1 MSMTP
6 AQREGETAARLVA
19 AAKAGD
25 AQAFEELVRRYRKRI
40 FALAL
45 HLTGTPSDADDIAQD
60 VFMRAFRALDRFEG
74 RSEFFTWVYRMA
86 VNRSLNVKRD
96 KGRRSEDPIDDK
108 DPRIEYAVSVDS
120 GGDPAKAAELRAT
133 YARLLRGLDSL
144 PAEMRTTVV
153 LVVLQGM
160 SHGEAAVVQKCSE
173 GTIAWRMHEA
183 RTRLFTTMNP
193 DTVRKRRPLS
203 QELEGLLSEL
213 GLPVLSPG
221 RA

>member
-6 AQREGETAARLVA
+6 AQREGETAARLVT

-96 KGRRSEDPIDDK
+96 KRRRPEDPLDE
-108 DPRIEYAVSVDS
+108 DPRIAYAVSVDS
-120 GGDPAKAAELRAT
+120 GGDPARASELRAT
-133 YARLLRGLDSL
+133 YARLLRGLDGM

-153 LVVLQGM
+153 LVVLLGM

-183 RTRLFTTMNP
+183 RARLHTAMNP
-193 DTVRKRRPLS
+193 DSVRKRRPLS

>member
-25 AQAFEELVRRYRKRI
+25 ARAFEELVRRYRKRI

-96 KGRRSEDPIDDK
+96 KGRRSEDPIDDR

-203 QELEGLLSEL
+203 LELEGLLSEL

>member
-1 MSMTP
+1 MTP

-25 AQAFEELVRRYRKRI
+25 ARAFEELVRRYRRRI

-60 VFMRAFRALDRFEG
+60 VFMRAYRALDRFEG

-86 VNRSLNVKRD
+86 VNRSLNVRRD
-96 KGRRSEDPIDDK
+96 KGRRPEDSFEDP
-108 DPRIEYAVSVDS
+108 RVEYAVAADAA
-120 GGDPAKAAELRAT
+120 GDPVKAAELRQT

-183 RTRLFTTMNP
+183 RGRLNTNMSP
-193 DTVRKRRPLS
+193 DVKRKKRALS
-203 QELEGLLSEL
+203 GELEGLLSEL
-213 GLPVLSPG
+213 GLPLLTPG

>member
-1 MSMTP
+1 MTMTP
-6 AQREGETAARLVA
+6 AQREGETAARLVT

-25 AQAFEELVRRYRKRI
+25 TLAFEELVRRYRKRI

-45 HLTGTPSDADDIAQD
+45 ALTGTPSDADDIAQD
-60 VFMRAFRALDRFEG
+60 VFMRAYRALDRFEG

-96 KGRRSEDPIDDK
+96 KGRRSEDPIDD
-108 DPRIEYAVSVDS
+108 DPRVEYAVSVDS
-120 GGDPAKAAELRAT
+120 GGDPVKASELRAT
-133 YARLLRGLDSL
+133 YGRLLRGLDSM

-183 RTRLFTTMNP
+183 RSRLHTAMNP
-193 DTVRKRRPLS
+193 DSVRKRRPLS

>member
-1 MSMTP
+1 MTP

-60 VFMRAFRALDRFEG
+60 VFMRAYRALDRFEG

-86 VNRSLNVKRD
+86 VNRSLNVRRD
-96 KGRRSEDPIDDK
+96 QGRRAEDPLPDTAD
-108 DPRIEYAVSVDS
+108 DPRIEYAISVDA
-120 GGDPAKAAELRAT
+120 GDDPARAAELRQT
-133 YARLLRGLDSL
+133 YARLLRGLDAL

-183 RTRLFTTMNP
+183 RARLHQSMNP
-193 DTVRKRRPLS
+193 DRVRKRRALS
-203 QELEGLLSEL
+203 AELEGLLSEL
-213 GLPVLSPG
+213 GLPVLAPG

>member
-45 HLTGTPSDADDIAQD
+45 ALTGTPSDADDIAQD

-96 KGRRSEDPIDDK
+96 KGRRSEDPIEDN
-108 DPRIEYAVSVDS
+108 DPRIEYAVSADS
-120 GGDPAKAAELRAT
+120 GGDPVKAAELRAT
-133 YARLLRGLDSL
+133 YGRLLRSLDGL

-183 RTRLFTTMNP
+183 RSRLHTAMNP
-193 DTVRKRRPLS
+193 DSVRKRRPLS